1 MANEFAMYTA
11 ASARQVV
18 EIVPLL
24 ARPQWKSKVILQEQA
39 FEFVSGSFS

>member
-1 MANEFAMYTA
+1 MANEFAMHTA

-18 EIVPLL
+18 ENVPLQTQP
-24 ARPQWKSKVILQEQA
+24 RRKTKVILQERA